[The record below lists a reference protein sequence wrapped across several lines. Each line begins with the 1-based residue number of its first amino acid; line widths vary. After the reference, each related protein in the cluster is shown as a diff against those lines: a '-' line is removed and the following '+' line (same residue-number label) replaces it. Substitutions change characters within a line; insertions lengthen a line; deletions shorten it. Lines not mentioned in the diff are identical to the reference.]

1 MAIKLYADRIEIGN
15 FTLMESGETGSGFF
29 YYGDGLGGG
38 LAFTGEARA
47 QFLSYPQQGTV
58 NGWVSSQ
65 APGSVNKYSFAT
77 DNGAVDT
84 YTVTPTDVHAS
95 SYMASCHSDT
105 HGYRIG
111 GQYFGNNSSKFSFAD
126 SSQRFVVGSLETSIL
141 RTPGTSSPTHGHS
154 AGGSAPAPSGGALL
168 NVIQRIPFSNDMA
181 GKNVGTLSNTLR
193 DGISFNSNINGYRAG
208 GYNSALSPNFP
219 NSTQKYSFSS
229 TKTSVSVGDC
239 GGGFFEGSEQSSSV
253 ESGYYGENS
262 NHKKF
267 PFATDNNTTLLTG
280 SLSYPQRNS
289 PGFSST
295 TYGYLAGGG
304 YPFLSNIQKFP
315 FASDTT
321 RTNTGNLTPNCQNF
335 GYSMD
340 SHSD

>member
-15 FTLMESGETGSGFF
+15 FTLMESGETGYG
-29 YYGDGLGGG
+29 YGDWLGGG

-58 NGWVSSQ
+58 NGWVASQ

-84 YTVTPTDVHAS
+84 YTATPTDVHS
-95 SYMASCHSDT
+95 VGSFTASCHSDT

-111 GQYFGNNSSKFSFAD
+111 GSSPESNSSKFSFAD
-126 SSQRFVVGSLETSIL
+126 SSQRFVVGSLETPMQ
-141 RTPGTSSPTHGHS
+141 RNPGTSSPTHGHS
-154 AGGSAPAPSGGALL
+154 AGGANPGGLL
-168 NVIQRIPFSNDMA
+168 NVIQRIPFSNDTP

-193 DGISFNSNINGYRAG
+193 DGTSFNSNINGYRAG
-208 GYNSALSPNFP
+208 GYSNALSPANP

-229 TKTSVSVGDC
+229 TRVSVSVGDC
-239 GGGFFEGSEQSSSV
+239 GGGFYEGAEQSSSV
-253 ESGYYGENS
+253 ESGYYGENN

-267 PFATDNNTTLLTG
+267 PFATDNNTTLLTS

-289 PGFSST
+289 PGFSSI

-304 YPFLSNIQKFP
+304 YPFVSNIQKFP

-335 GYSMD
+335 GYSND